1 MGGVFFRLVVGFDR
15 LWINGPQQQI
25 DLFRSAVEKVYLSKP
40 PAKYICRSYCP
51 VGLITEVGGGG

>member
-1 MGGVFFRLVVGFDR
+1 MVGYCGDELLFFSFSRWGGFFRLVVGFDR

-40 PAKYICRSYCP
+40 PR
-51 VGLITEVGGGG
+51 